1 TPAPGKHR
9 DIYILLVLNCSV
21 PTDITQSPSE
31 RDDFL
36 WDLFPEGFQW
46 STSSEAFKVEG
57 GWAEH
62 GKGETIWDRFT
73 HSGQAFANQT
83 GDLACDSYN
92 KVDYDAYLLR
102 GLLVTTYQFSISWAR
117 VFPSGRRGSLSEKGA
132 RYYDRLIDALV
143 SSAVRP
149 VVTLHHWDLPQA
161 LQDDGGWSN
170 ASIIEAFREF
180 ADFCFARYGDR
191 VKTWNTFSSP
201 WVISIAGYGT
211 GEHPPGITDPI
222 ISSYQVT
229 HNMLKSHAEAWHVYN
244 DKYRQQQ
251 GGKVGIAL
259 NSDWAEPQDPSRP
272 QDISAAERY
281 LQFMLGWF
289 AHPIFVDGD
298 YPPSLKS
305 QVEQKRQE
313 CPQAEPAQLP
323 TFNEIEKKRIR
334 GTADFFGLNHYTSR
348 LVNDT
353 FGGCVPGPRGVGDFQ
368 EHIDPAWPLTASEW
382 IRSVPWGL
390 RRLLSFIAAE
400 YTSIT
405 KVPIYIT
412 GNGMPTQFGGDV
424 FNDTERILFLKSY
437 INEALKAVRLD
448 GVDVRG
454 FTVQSLMDGF
464 EGPQGYSE
472 RFGLHYVNF
481 EDPNRPRTPKASAYF
496 YSKVIE
502 NNGFV
507 GLREKMV
514 KSCCTRVSTKASLG
528 AHLRHPIRCP
538 LYLLSSAGLSV
549 FASWYGEAAALNP
562 ASSCGTLEQGTYPE
576 LLQ

>member
-1 TPAPGKHR
+1 LAC
-9 DIYILLVLNCSV
+9 LL
-21 PTDITQSPSE
+21 DH
-31 RDDFL
+31 
-36 WDLFPEGFQW
+36 GFQW

-132 RYYDRLIDALV
+132 RYYDRLIDAL
-143 SSAVRP
+143 
-149 VVTLHHWDLPQA
+149 
-161 LQDDGGWSN
+161 
-170 ASIIEAFREF
+170 
-180 ADFCFARYGDR
+180 
-191 VKTWNTFSSP
+191 
-201 WVISIAGYGT
+201 
-211 GEHPPGITDPI
+211 
-222 ISSYQVT
+222 
-229 HNMLKSHAEAWHVYN
+229 
-244 DKYRQQQ
+244 
-251 GGKVGIAL
+251 
-259 NSDWAEPQDPSRP
+259 
-272 QDISAAERY
+272 
-281 LQFMLGWF
+281 
-289 AHPIFVDGD
+289 
-298 YPPSLKS
+298 
-305 QVEQKRQE
+305 
-313 CPQAEPAQLP
+313 
-323 TFNEIEKKRIR
+323 
-334 GTADFFGLNHYTSR
+334 
-348 LVNDT
+348 
-353 FGGCVPGPRGVGDFQ
+353 
-368 EHIDPAWPLTASEW
+368 
-382 IRSVPWGL
+382 
-390 RRLLSFIAAE
+390 
-400 YTSIT
+400 
-405 KVPIYIT
+405 
-412 GNGMPTQFGGDV
+412 
-424 FNDTERILFLKSY
+424 
-437 INEALKAVRLD
+437 
-448 GVDVRG
+448 
-454 FTVQSLMDGF
+454 SLMDGF

-507 GLREKMV
+507 
-514 KSCCTRVSTKASLG
+514 